1 MQRIST
7 ANTPPPRLGL
17 NVGAGLDLL
26 NGNFIKD
33 YYGDD
38 VLMGGVTPLQGVMG
52 DPNSDKTMLT
62 IYMTGA
68 AANTIAYSYISEIL
82 GYDSEGTLRVERVN
96 SLLER
101 FAYLDRDEYGNVIMD
116 FSSIAEMSAEEWY
129 DKKYA
134 PYVKAKRDSKEYE
147 IEVEFLANPNDKS
160 KLLTIKLPTLL
171 FLDTVTFF
179 NPSTSIDLVM
189 GENKK
194 KGGSNDSSN
203 KTIGINNAKFKT
215 DIMSTLTPSLLRT
228 NTYGLLVAHVGD
240 NINLDNNPYGPK
252 PRQQLGSLASNEKI
266 KGVPADY
273 TRLTTGIFQTNDKK
287 PLYNQDTKLA
297 QYPIGNDMDTFRNE
311 LNTINIK
318 QHRSKDNMSSL
329 VLKLATSQ
337 SEGVQPHLSQFIRL
351 KEANDYGF
359 IGNKQSY
366 SLIVYPEVKLSR
378 TTVRGLINNDP
389 KLRRALEI
397 TDDYYL
403 LTLLFPKYGLLGLY
417 CGLETLYKDIDEMG
431 YDWDKILTITRNWW
445 TPKQYTSELKYLHT
459 LNLLKI
465 RAGLFNNKA
474 TLEAIKKDK
483 VKSTKEE
490 K

>member
-1 MQRIST
+1 MIKRITT

-52 DPNSDKTMLT
+52 DPNSDKTAMT

-68 AANTIAYSYISEIL
+68 ASNTIAYSYMQEIL
-82 GYDSEGTLRVERVN
+82 GYDAEGTLRVERVN

-101 FAYLDRDEYGNVIMD
+101 FEYLDRDEYGNVVMD

-129 DKKYA
+129 DKKFA

-147 IEVEFLANPNDKS
+147 IDMEFLADPNDKS
-160 KLLTIKLPTLL
+160 KLLKVKLPTLM
-171 FLDTVTFF
+171 FIDTVTFF

-194 KGGSNDSSN
+194 KGGSNDGSN
-203 KTIGINNAKFKT
+203 KTIGLNNAKFKT

-240 NINLDNNPYGPK
+240 NINMDNNPYGPK
-252 PRQQLGSLASNEKI
+252 PRQQLGTLASNEKI

-273 TRLTTGIFQTNDKK
+273 TRLTTGIFQTNNKT
-287 PLYNQDTKLA
+287 PLYNQESKLA
-297 QYPIGNDMDTFRNE
+297 EYPIGNDMDTFRNE
-311 LNTINIK
+311 LNTITVK

-329 VLKLATSQ
+329 SLELISSQ
-337 SEGVQPHLSQFIRL
+337 SEGIQPHLSQFRRL
-351 KEANDYGF
+351 KKANDYGM
-359 IGNKQSY
+359 IGNKLSY
-366 SLIVYPEVKLSR
+366 SLVLYPEQKLSR
-378 TTVRGLINNDP
+378 TTVRSLINNDS
-389 KLRRALEI
+389 KLRRALEL

-403 LTLLFPKYGLLGLY
+403 LTLLFPKYGLSGLY
-417 CGLETLYKDIDEMG
+417 CGLEKLYKDIDEMG
-431 YDWDKILTITRNWW
+431 YDWNKILTMTRGWW
-445 TPKQYTSELKYLHT
+445 TPKQYSSELKYLHM
-459 LNLLKI
+459 LNILKI
-465 RAGLFNNKA
+465 RAGLFNNKE
-474 TLEAIKKDK
+474 TLKAIKKDP
-483 VKSTKEE
+483 VKESK
-490 K
+490 